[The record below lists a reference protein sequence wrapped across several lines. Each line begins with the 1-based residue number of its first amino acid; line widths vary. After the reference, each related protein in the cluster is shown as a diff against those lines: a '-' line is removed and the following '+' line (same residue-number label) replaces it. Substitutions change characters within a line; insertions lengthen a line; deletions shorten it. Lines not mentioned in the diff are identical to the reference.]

1 LLNGPESV
9 TLVMY
14 LMNKQVTELDDL
26 IQGVLSS
33 NEQDFLLAYKVSFKS
48 IITNTGPYDQCDERA
63 RGA

>member
-1 LLNGPESV
+1 LLNGPERV

-48 IITNTGPYDQCDERA
+48 TIISAGPYEQCD
-63 RGA
+63 